1 MNQTEIEKNLQE
13 LQIRKSSLQKEI
25 ADVDKNIEDLR
36 TIETKLVDPH
46 ALIPKQYSSI
56 EEWLEGHPFPNAV
69 NAMRF
74 KNKREA
80 YMVQLSCNTYQDS
93 YHIVKQK

>member
-1 MNQTEIEKNLQE
+1 MNQIEIDNRITE

-25 ADVDKNIEDLR
+25 SDVDKNIKYLR
-36 TIETKLVDPH
+36 KIEAELNDPH
-46 ALIPKQYSSI
+46 ALIPKQYSTI

-93 YHIVKQK
+93 YHIVKI

>member
-1 MNQTEIEKNLQE
+1 MNQIEIENRITE

-25 ADVDKNIEDLR
+25 SDVDKNIEYLR
-36 TIETKLVDPH
+36 KIEAELYDPH
-46 ALIPKQYSSI
+46 ALIPKQYSTI

-93 YHIVKQK
+93 YHIVKI

>member
-1 MNQTEIEKNLQE
+1 MNQIEIENRITE

-25 ADVDKNIEDLR
+25 SDVDKNIEYLR
-36 TIETKLVDPH
+36 KIEAELHDPH
-46 ALIPKQYSSI
+46 ALIPKQYSTI

-93 YHIVKQK
+93 YHIVKI

>member
-1 MNQTEIEKNLQE
+1 MNQIEIENRITE

-25 ADVDKNIEDLR
+25 SDVDKNIKYLR
-36 TIETKLVDPH
+36 KIEAELHDPH
-46 ALIPKQYSSI
+46 ALIPKQYSTI

-93 YHIVKQK
+93 YHIVKI